1 MPFDG
6 LRRAFAVMGAALAQE
21 KAAPKQHSR
30 GRDETEF
37 LPAALELLETP
48 PSPTARLFFWF
59 MTAFLAIAL
68 AWSFIGQLDVVAT
81 AEGKLVPAGKVK
93 LIQPLEAGIV
103 RAIHVQDGATVRAG
117 DLLVELDATATGAD
131 FRRLTADLVA
141 AEAEAARLRA
151 AQYPLDALAHYK
163 PGAVVPAEQRVMQQA
178 LLLNQTEEYR
188 AKLAALE
195 EEVTRRKAERRSVD
209 TAIEKVQAAMPLLR
223 QRRDARQELAD
234 KGYGSRLVALE
245 LQQQVIEQEH
255 ELQALRHRRE
265 ESNAALGGLEKQK
278 RQYEAE
284 YHKAILAQLAETERK
299 IATLTEEL
307 LKAEQRQDQQRLLA
321 PVDGVVQQLAV
332 HTVGGVV
339 TPAQALMVIVP
350 ADMPLEIEAVLPNR
364 DIGFIHPGQS
374 AEVKLETYLFT
385 KYGTQPAQVVSVS
398 RDAVQDEKRGLIYP
412 VRMALERTWIEVDGR
427 RMNLAAGMALVAEVK
442 TDQRRVIDY
451 LLSPILRYQ
460 QESLRER

>member
-1 MPFDG
+1 MLFEG
-6 LRRAFAVMGAALAQE
+6 WRRAVAVTGAALAQE
-21 KAAPKQHSR
+21 KAAPKQPDR

-37 LPAALELLETP
+37 LPAALEVLETP
-48 PSPTARLFFWF
+48 PSPTARIFFWF
-59 MTAFLAIAL
+59 MTAFLVIAL
-68 AWSFIGQLDVVAT
+68 AWSLIGRLDVVAM

-93 LIQPLEAGIV
+93 LIQPLESGIV
-103 RAIHVQDGATVRAG
+103 RAIHVHDGRAVRAG
-117 DLLVELDATATGAD
+117 ELLVELDATATSAD
-131 FRRLTADLVA
+131 FRRLTADLVV

-151 AQYPLDALAHYK
+151 ALHPLDPITHYK
-163 PGAVVPAEQRVMQQA
+163 PNAMVPSEQRIMQQA

-188 AKLAALE
+188 AKLAALDE
-195 EEVTRRKAERRSVD
+195 EATRRKAERRSVD
-209 TAIEKVQAAMPLLR
+209 TGIEKVLAAMPLLR
-223 QRRDARQELAD
+223 QRHEARQELAE
-234 KGYGSRLVALE
+234 KGFGSRLIALE
-245 LQQQVIEQEH
+245 LQQQVVEQQH

-265 ESNAALGGLEKQK
+265 ESNAALAGLEKQK

-284 YHKAILAQLAETERK
+284 YHKTILAQLTDTERK
-299 IATLTEEL
+299 IAVLIEDL

-350 ADMPLEIEAVLPNR
+350 ADMPLEIEAMLPNR
-364 DIGFIHPGQS
+364 DIGFVHPGQL

-385 KYGTQPAQVVSVS
+385 KYGTLPARVISVS
-398 RDAVQDEKRGLIYP
+398 PDAVQDEKRGLIYP
-412 VRMALERTWIEVDGR
+412 VRIALERSWIEVEGR
-427 RMNLAAGMALVAEVK
+427 RMSLAAGMALVAEIK

-451 LLSPILRYQ
+451 LLSPIMRYR